1 MCSAS
6 LWRPILI
13 FARTT
18 FVGFVVVRVQVGL
31 WLDWNPESRSR
42 PPLGPRHTFA
52 VDLLLGGGNPY
63 DVAKMLSDS
72 METVEKHDMP
82 CVRELRER
90 VRRIMETGTSLEETW
105 NCGVRTA
112 SRRPKETTPA
122 GANLSSR

>member
-18 FVGFVVVRVQVGL
+18 FVGFVVVRVHVGL
-31 WLDWNPESRSR
+31 WLDWNNQDAARR
-42 PPLGPRHTFA
+42 LAHDTFA

-90 VRRIMETGTSLEETW
+90 VRRIMETGTGLEETW
-105 NCGVRTA
+105 SCGVRTA

-122 GANLSSR
+122 GANLLSR